1 MLLAKEEQRAVNSGD
16 NGNANDG
23 KRCRDGGEAVVLV
36 MEIYLWLNDASATPV
51 LSTLRRLGWWIYGR
65 FRKGGIFGIR
75 ASLGTFNNWELDIVE
90 TFFSKLLEKV
100 PWNLGGQSPF
110 QQTLFGIHGSCQEQ
124 AFFLGKLGGVSLRVR
139 VVCCGFSAEAFPLD
153 KILVDEVPVL
163 AYRILGYIL
172 LGVVRIYS
180 KKVEY
185 LFDDCQKMLIKV
197 KDFAVGKQFNA
208 DMEGFSAPCF
218 SITLPKTFELDA
230 FDLEVLEDV
239 SGGNVRPQEEITLQ
253 DTLKNE
259 GIRHYFLDQVF
270 CLKLF
275 VFIEVI
281 MWPSFQHVKNH
292 SECKNFYFI
301 ELNML

>member
-1 MLLAKEEQRAVNSGD
+1 ML
-16 NGNANDG
+16 
-23 KRCRDGGEAVVLV
+23 
-36 MEIYLWLNDASATPV
+36 DA
-51 LSTLRRLGWWIYGR
+51 
-65 FRKGGIFGIR
+65 
-75 ASLGTFNNWELDIVE
+75 
-90 TFFSKLLEKV
+90 
-100 PWNLGGQSPF
+100 
-110 QQTLFGIHGSCQEQ
+110 
-124 AFFLGKLGGVSLRVR
+124 
-139 VVCCGFSAEAFPLD
+139 D

-239 SGGNVRPQEEITLQ
+239 SG
-253 DTLKNE
+253 
-259 GIRHYFLDQVF
+259 
-270 CLKLF
+270 
-275 VFIEVI
+275 
-281 MWPSFQHVKNH
+281 
-292 SECKNFYFI
+292 
-301 ELNML
+301 